1 LNAEYYAEI
10 IKASK
15 KYGNICP
22 ETIIRIVRSEI
33 GKFNS
38 EKDAVKSVKTKLHKI
53 TGAFLGEERIR
64 QAYKLLESLSENT
77 ADELIYKILALHAS
91 SAERMTFTKEM
102 YKDIFSVTGAE
113 GPILD
118 IACGFNPFCI
128 PLMPEPAQNK
138 YRATEINVKITELLN
153 RFFALT
159 GSSACAYATDI
170 IYTIPDFY
178 THNVFLFKT
187 LPLLEQQQKGYSKI
201 LIDRLD
207 SEFFSITF
215 PTKTLS
221 GKNVGM
227 YKFYNEFM
235 ENCFAKNEF
244 EYCLQKEYFNEIL
257 YIIRRKKALILY

>member
-1 LNAEYYAEI
+1 MNVEYCAGI

-15 KYGNICP
+15 KYNRVCP
-22 ETIIRIVRSEI
+22 ETITRIVQNEI
-33 GKFNS
+33 GKFKS
-38 EKDAVKSVKTKLHKI
+38 EKDVVKSVKNKLHII
-53 TGAFLGEERIR
+53 TGAFAGEECINR
-64 QAYKLLESLSENT
+64 AFKLLETSDANP
-77 ADELIYKILALHAS
+77 ADETIYKILALHAS
-91 SAERMTFTKEM
+91 SAERTTFMGDM
-102 YKDIFSVTGAE
+102 YKDIFVVTGAE

-128 PLMPEPAQNK
+128 PLIPELTRNK
-138 YRATEINVKITELLN
+138 YRATDINIKITELLN

-159 GSSACAYATDI
+159 GLDAQAYATDI
-170 IYTIPDFY
+170 IYKIPDFY

-187 LPLLEQQQKGYSKI
+187 LPLLERQQKGFSKK

-207 SEFFSITF
+207 SGFFSITF

-235 ENCFAKNEF
+235 ENCFAKTEF
-244 EYCLQKEYFNEIL
+244 EYCLQKEYSNEIL
-257 YIIRRKKALILY
+257 YIIRRKASRI